1 MSPRVQAEKSQIRH
15 RTPRIPKILS
25 RFELFS
31 KALTKND
38 LFFDRGFFIAKD
50 APHIS
55 ALTKSDLF
63 FDRGFFID
71 KDATHISALT
81 KNDLLFDRGFFIA
94 HPGNAVDLFRIVFS
108 EKLAFQKLS
117 FEIVFPQYYI
127 CFPTSVI

>member
-15 RTPRIPKILS
+15 RTPRNPKYLS

-55 ALTKSDLF
+55 ALTKNDLF
-63 FDRGFFID
+63 
-71 KDATHISALT
+71 
-81 KNDLLFDRGFFIA
+81 FDRGFFIA